1 MLTYRFIY
9 ILFAGLLFFSLNV
22 TAQDNEI
29 QRLGQKFKQFGN
41 SGSGT
46 GDSLR
51 HRDFSED
58 SASISFRYLDSTRS
72 YKLDSTISDF
82 SRRFPIPATHIHLG
96 NNGNAT
102 KSLLFSPVFS
112 AGFDPGFHAFDVYK
126 WKMEQV
132 RFFNTTKPYSEI
144 NYMLG
149 SRVEQM
155 IELLHTQNIR
165 PNWNFSFNYR
175 LINGPGF
182 FKSQKTN
189 HNNYIFNSK
198 YQSKNLR
205 YNNYFVLLG
214 NKLQSS
220 ENGGIVDTG
229 QVRILDNPI
238 YKDRFNIPTYIGGD
252 ESFSSNFFST
262 KINTGNKYNEFSL
275 LVRQQYDLGR
285 KDSVVTDS
293 TVVPLFYPR
302 LRFEH
307 TFQTE
312 KKVYDYVD
320 NLGDSVYYKT
330 NYDTSLRQPTDTLII
345 HEKWKILTNDFSIYQ
360 FPDANN
366 LQQFIKVGIM
376 LQNITGTL
384 SSGKETFFNTA
395 GHAEYRNKTR
405 NQQWDIEANGK
416 LFFTGFNAGDFEAH
430 ISLQKSLGKRIGYL
444 QLAFENT
451 SRTPSYIFDNRS
463 SFYLMKTT
471 TNFKKE
477 NNTHLQASYFLPSF
491 KFRLTGHYYLATNYT
506 YLTNYYQ
513 LKQESSLFNVLQ
525 IAVQKTIRIG
535 KRWNW
540 HADVYFQQVI
550 GNAPVNLPVIYTRN
564 RIAYEGN
571 LGFKNLDI
579 AMGAEIRYR
588 TDYKADGYSPVL
600 GRFFYQ
606 DSVTIKNAL
615 PDIAAYVHFRIRPFK
630 AFVRAENLN
639 TARGLEGFSF
649 TRNNLVA
656 PGYALP
662 GLQIRLGVFWGFV
675 N

>member
-1 MLTYRFIY
+1 MLTNRVIY
-9 ILFAGLLFFSLNV
+9 FLLTALLFFSV
-22 TAQDNEI
+22 KASSQDNGF
-29 QRLGQKFKQFGN
+29 QRLGQKFKQFGGA
-41 SGSGT
+41 GSGT

-82 SRRFPIPATHIHLG
+82 TRRFPIPATHIHLG

-102 KSLLFSPVFS
+102 RSLLFSPVFS

-262 KINTGNKYNEFSL
+262 RINTGNKYNEFSL
-275 LVRQQYDLGR
+275 LIRQQYDLGR

-312 KKVYDYVD
+312 KKVYDFVD
-320 NLGDSVYYKT
+320 NIGDSVYYKT
-330 NYDTSLRQPTDTLII
+330 YYDTSLRRPTDTLII
-345 HEKWKILTNDFSIYQ
+345 NEKWKILTNDFSIYQ

-430 ISLQKSLGKRIGYL
+430 ISLQKSLGKRTGYL

-550 GNAPVNLPVIYTRN
+550 GDAPVNLPVIYARN

-606 DSVTIKNAL
+606 DSVTIKNPL

>member
-1 MLTYRFIY
+1 MPTNRVIYFLLT
-9 ILFAGLLFFSLNV
+9 ALLFFSV
-22 TAQDNEI
+22 KASSQDNGF
-29 QRLGQKFKQFGN
+29 QKLGQKFKQFGGA
-41 SGSGT
+41 GSGT

-82 SRRFPIPATHIHLG
+82 TRRFPIPATHIHLG

-102 KSLLFSPVFS
+102 RSLLFSPVFS

-275 LVRQQYDLGR
+275 LIRQQYDLGR

-312 KKVYDYVD
+312 KKVYDFVD
-320 NLGDSVYYKT
+320 NIGDSVYYKT
-330 NYDTSLRQPTDTLII
+330 NYDTSLRRPTDTLII

-430 ISLQKSLGKRIGYL
+430 ISLQKSLGKRTGYL
-444 QLAFENT
+444 QLSFENT

-513 LKQESSLFNVLQ
+513 LKQETSLFNVLQ
-525 IAVQKTIRIG
+525 IAVQKTIRLG

-550 GNAPVNLPVIYTRN
+550 GNAPVNLPVIYARN